1 MGLKRKGAQDASFSL
16 SAIGLLVG
24 KDEVDHCGFILA
36 NRDFFLPDS
45 WIRED
50 GPLNSALGQYI
61 EYSLLPQNFPTFVPG
76 HDLIARQL
84 KATPRTQAVPII
96 ALTGAGLPHER
107 VSAMRA
113 GCERHLAK
121 PCVPEELLRAIQL
134 CITSA
139 S

>member
-61 EYSLLPQNFPTFVPG
+61 EYSLLPQNFPTLVPG
-76 HDLIARQL
+76 HDLIFSSWHVRELEPSTFVGHCVVRMGNYQDLRIHPSVPAI
-84 KATPRTQAVPII
+84 TPQVN
-96 ALTGAGLPHER
+96 
-107 VSAMRA
+107 
-113 GCERHLAK
+113 
-121 PCVPEELLRAIQL
+121 
-134 CITSA
+134 
-139 S
+139 